1 MTARPYQIEI
11 DNRLE
16 AGWEDFKRQLV
27 ISTMGSGKTI
37 CFAQLAS
44 RFCKAGHRV
53 LVLVDQDEL
62 VRQAVAKIEATTDLK
77 CEVEKAEFRASKSA
91 SVVVSSVQSMM
102 RRLDNWPANHFG
114 LIIVDEADKSLA
126 ASWQRCLKHFDGHAK
141 VAGFTATPNRGDLRN
156 LGEYYQNIAFEAYFF
171 DFIGNGKWAFDI
183 VDGRRVQKNW
193 VSPITIQMVPI
204 KIDLSGKCA
213 GKDFTNDEAD
223 EIITPH
229 LHEIARCI
237 QFYAPFRRTLVFLP
251 LIKTCEKFAEIANDI
266 GLSTQ
271 FTSGVDDGQQ
281 SKLRGFRNWEFDVLA
296 NSMLLTRGIDIPE
309 IEAAFIGR
317 VTKSVSFYQQ
327 MVGRITRLSPG
338 KGDALLLDPLF
349 QACKKMVC
357 RPAHLIAKNEEE
369 AEAITKLCEDSA
381 ALPTD
386 VLSTLDLMDVAATA
400 GSQREE
406 ALRKK
411 LAEHANKKASVISAA
426 DFAMRHGNIE
436 AAEFEPSMFWEMGN
450 VSAKQERYLK
460 EAKIDVSTVHGT
472 AHATKLLDIY
482 FKTKSLRLAG
492 PNVLAAIN
500 RSGYT
505 RGIAA
510 SVGITDFSTVTHE
523 QGRQFFAAL
532 NGKRKERIPA

>member
-1 MTARPYQIEI
+1 MTSRPYQIEI
-11 DNRLE
+11 DNQLE
-16 AGWEDFKRQLV
+16 AGWAEARKQLV

-37 CFAQLAS
+37 CFAQLAL
-44 RFCKAGHRV
+44 RFCRVGERV

-77 CEVEKAEFRASKSA
+77 CEVEKAEYRAGKSA
-91 SVVVSSVQSMM
+91 AVVVASVQSMM
-102 RRLDNWPANHFG
+102 RRLAHWPANHFG
-114 LIIVDEADKSLA
+114 LVIADEADKSLA
-126 ASWQRCLKHFDGHAK
+126 ASWQKCLNHFDAHAK

-156 LGEYYQNIAFEAYFF
+156 LGEYYERIAFEAYFF
-171 DFIGNGKWAFDI
+171 DFIGRGKWAFD
-183 VDGRRVQKNW
+183 VVNGKRVQKNW
-193 VSPITIQMVPI
+193 VAPITIQMVPI
-204 KIDLSGKCA
+204 KIDLSGKGA
-213 GKDFTNDEAD
+213 GKDFTNEEAD

-229 LHEIARCI
+229 LKEIARCI

-251 LIKTCEKFAEIANDI
+251 LIKTCERFAELANDI

-271 FTSGVDDGQQ
+271 FTSGVDDEQQ
-281 SKLRGFRNWEFDVLA
+281 AKLKGFRNWDFDVLA

-357 RPAHLIAKNEEE
+357 RPAHLIAKNDEE
-369 AEAITKLCEDSA
+369 AESITKLCEEHA
-381 ALPTD
+381 KIPAD
-386 VLSTLDLMDVAATA
+386 VLAGLDLTTLAATA

-411 LAEHANKKASVISAA
+411 LEEQRNKKAALISAE
-426 DFAMRHGNIE
+426 DFAMRHGSMA
-436 AAEFEPSMFWEMGN
+436 AAEFEPTMFWQMGN
-450 VSAKQERYLK
+450 VTSKQEKYLK
-460 EAKIDVSTVHGT
+460 EAKIDISTVKGT
-472 AHATKLLDIY
+472 AHASQLLDIY
-482 FKTKSLRLAG
+482 FQNKALRLAS

-510 SVGITDFSTVTHE
+510 SIGITDFSTVTHE
-523 QGRQFFAAL
+523 QGRKFFAAL
-532 NGKRKERIPA
+532 NGQRKERIPA